1 MASDDQ
7 TSMASVAR
15 LARAARMTR
24 RGLFKRAATIS
35 GTAVFG
41 SAVASLLAACGGS
54 SSSSSSSSASS
65 KASSSSSTATNS
77 AGARTAAAQSASTS
91 SSSTSSAGKPVRGG
105 TLTWAYTSPIMKL
118 DPVWSEAL
126 VDETVI
132 VQMLEALARAN
143 PTANGIEPA
152 IAEKWEVSA
161 DGLTYTYHIRPNIKF
176 HNGAAVTAADVV
188 ASLNRVK
195 TMGDWMW
202 MLAESTKLT
211 AVDPSTVEIVLNAKV
226 ASFVARMAV
235 PANAIFPASEI
246 TKIGKQEFTQPIGT
260 GPFKFKEWV
269 HNDHLTLTKND
280 SYWDMAPDNL
290 PYPYVDQFTAKL
302 VSEVTTA
309 VLQVQTGQAQGMDR
323 PDYSQINSLKSGGQG
338 KLEIYPQQQVYFM
351 VINLK
356 KPPFDDVKV
365 RQAMSLALDRT
376 VFVQRVTAGLATAA
390 DSFFP
395 KGTLD
400 WDPNLTLPY
409 DVSKAKQLMATSK
422 YPQGAKGLLLQYG
435 SGDTVGNDN
444 AVIAQQMWSQI
455 GLQFTIQEV
464 DPSTLANNWYV
475 SNYVSISGYQWTNP
489 MADPEDLV
497 NFFLI
502 TPRMNTGYQP
512 AASTVELVKA
522 AQQELDPAKRQQD
535 FYQLQQIYNTD
546 VGGTISLYY
555 TSLASYMGKNIQG
568 HFISPLG
575 FPYFWETWI
584 SKS

>member
-1 MASDDQ
+1 
-7 TSMASVAR
+7 
-15 LARAARMTR
+15 
-24 RGLFKRAATIS
+24 
-35 GTAVFG
+35 
-41 SAVASLLAACGGS
+41 
-54 SSSSSSSSASS
+54 
-65 KASSSSSTATNS
+65 
-77 AGARTAAAQSASTS
+77 
-91 SSSTSSAGKPVRGG
+91 
-105 TLTWAYTSPIMKL
+105 MKL

-126 VDETVI
+126 TDETVI

-143 PTANGIEPA
+143 RAANGIEPA

-161 DGLTYTYHIRPNIKF
+161 DGLTYTYHIRPNVKF
-176 HNGAAVTAADVV
+176 HDGSSVTAADVV

-195 TMGDWMW
+195 SMGDWMW
-202 MLAESTKLT
+202 MLEEATKLDAT
-211 AVDPSTVEIVLNAKV
+211 DPSTVEIVLNSKV
-226 ASFVARMAV
+226 ASFAARMAV

-246 TKIGKQEFTQPIGT
+246 KKIGKQEFTQPIGT

-269 HNDHLTLTKND
+269 RNDHLTLTKND
-280 SYWDMAPDNL
+280 SYWDMAPDHQ
-290 PYPYVDQFTAKL
+290 PYPYVDQFSTKL

-323 PDYSQINSLKSGGQG
+323 PDYSQINTLKSGGQG
-338 KLEIYPQQQVYFM
+338 QLAIYPQQQVYFM

-365 RQAMSLALDRT
+365 RQAMSLALDRS
-376 VFVQRVTAGLATAA
+376 VFVQRVTAGLATVA

-400 WDPNLTLPY
+400 WDPNLSLPF
-409 DVSKAKQLMATSK
+409 DLSKAKQLMAASK
-422 YPQGAKGLLLQYG
+422 YPQGAKGLPLQYG
-435 SGDTVGNDN
+435 SGDTVGHDN

-455 GLQFTIQEV
+455 GLKFNIQEV
-464 DPSTLANNWYV
+464 DPSTLANNWYA
-475 SNYVSISGYQWTNP
+475 SNYVAVSGYQWTNP

-512 AASTVELVKA
+512 AASTIQLVKS
-522 AQQELDPAKRQQD
+522 AQQELDAAKRKQD

-555 TSLASYMGKNIQG
+555 TSLASYMGKAIQG
-568 HFISPLG
+568 HYISPLG

-584 SKS
+584 AK